1 MPIRQQHISAS
12 LTPELT
18 TAFSRSISPERW
30 RTYERAAGF
39 HADSAHR
46 LYLWNAAVGQS
57 FHFPLQTVEVALRNV
72 IHLALVDIYAADWS
86 NDQRCL
92 NILQPKQADD
102 IAKAVRRHFSIHKA
116 AATTPQIV
124 ASLTLGFWVSMLR
137 KEYNRHIWNSHIGH
151 AFPHLGAGLSMSDI
165 SRTASRVQDL
175 RNRIFHQE
183 PLIGHNLSEDYAAIL
198 RLLGWICPY
207 MREWTRAH
215 TSVPAV
221 IRERPR

>member
-1 MPIRQQHISAS
+1 MPIRQDVIPDP

-18 TAFSRSISPERW
+18 AAFARSISPERW

-39 HADSAHR
+39 HSDSAHR

-72 IHLALVDIYAADWS
+72 IHLALVDIHGAEWAKS
-86 NDQRCL
+86 PECL
-92 NILQPKQADD
+92 HMLKPKQADD
-102 IAKAVRRHFSIHKA
+102 IAKAERRHFSIYA
-116 AATTPQIV
+116 ASATTSQIV

-137 KEYNRHIWNSHIGH
+137 RDYNKRIWNSHVGH
-151 AFPHLGAGLSMSDI
+151 AFPYLGFDKTMADVSSTAG
-165 SRTASRVQDL
+165 RVQDL

-198 RLLGWICPY
+198 RLLGWICPN
-207 MREWTRAH
+207 MREWTRKH